1 MSGRLAGFLSSLKG
15 KITLWFVVS
24 IAALMIIFSGMILF
38 SVRLWMIQARDT
50 DMIQLSTHM
59 ITRLQNQTTLTP
71 TSTLYPSVLT
81 SLEAE
86 TIESKFLVWVLAPDT
101 SILFESE
108 PARLSGLGSRIRKPQ
123 SGDLPMFVPVPGMN
137 RNFKSLYYPFTFPAL
152 DQESHRLTGWIVTIA
167 DNRDVTEFIN
177 NLTRVLIGMIIIGVI
192 IALAFSI
199 IIADLSLRPLTDII
213 RTAQSITIS
222 HLDTRIP
229 DYRDDEEVRMLAQTL
244 NHLLERLQGSFDQI
258 RQFTADASHELL
270 TPLTIIKGELELALS
285 RDRDSVYYKTSLT
298 NALTQTNQLIHV
310 TQTLLKISRDEISE
324 EQVEKEAVD
333 LKIIFSVLVGQLNYL
348 AAQKSIQ
355 ISNQL
360 SDPLPLVLTNENLI
374 HTLFINLLDNAVKY
388 SPAGS
393 TVCIRN
399 VYKPAFG
406 GLSIEIA
413 DEGPGIPVIER
424 NNIFRRFYRI
434 EKSRS
439 KDTGGSGLGLSLVS
453 KIIQLLGLTVDIRS
467 NRPKGT
473 IFTVTFPD
481 SHLIQGQS

>member
-15 KITLWFVVS
+15 KITLWFVIS

-50 DMIQLSTHM
+50 DMIQLSTHV
-59 ITRLQNQTTLTP
+59 ITRLQNQTTHP
-71 TSTLYPSVLT
+71 TSSTLYPSVLS
-81 SLEAE
+81 SLTTE
-86 TIESKFLVWVLAPDT
+86 TIESNFFVWVVAPDT
-101 SILFESE
+101 SILFESK
-108 PARLSGLGSRIRKPQ
+108 PARLSGLTPTIRIPNIGGQPTFRR
-123 SGDLPMFVPVPGMN
+123 LPGLN
-137 RNFKSLYYPFTFPAL
+137 RNYNCLFYPFAIPGI
-152 DQESHRLTGWIVTIA
+152 DQTAPRLSGWIVIIS
-167 DNRDVTEFIN
+167 DNNDVTEFIN
-177 NLTRVLIGMIIIGVI
+177 NLTRVLIGMIVIGVI
-192 IALAFSI
+192 IALAFSV
-199 IIADLSLRPLTDII
+199 IIAELSLRPLTEII

-229 DYRDDEEVRMLAQTL
+229 DFRDDEEVRMLAQTL

-258 RQFTADASHELL
+258 RQFTSDASHELL

-310 TQTLLKISRDEISE
+310 TQTLLKISRDEINE

-348 AAQKSIQ
+348 AVQKNITLM
-355 ISNQL
+355 NHL
-360 SDPLPLVLTNENLI
+360 SEPMPLVLSNENLI
-374 HTLFINLLDNAVKY
+374 HTLFFNLLDNAVKY
-388 SPAGS
+388 SPS
-393 TVCIRN
+393 NSMVCIRN
-399 VYKPAFG
+399 VYKPSVG
-406 GLSIEIA
+406 GLSIEIV
-413 DEGPGIPVIER
+413 DEGPGIPVTER

-481 SHLIQGQS
+481 SHLIQSQS